1 MVATYLKNSYLTK
14 IKNLIVTVTKNRGPS
29 RVIDKNLK
37 SIHDNPIKTGHVQ
50 REFHGMPAGRHE
62 TLAVNGSSSFSN
74 YFLLLFLE
82 VQKEYNHIS
91 KAENLSHYLVLFFD
105 SLLILLFSYY
115 QLNNPNFKG
124 VEFDTFRKQTILKNF
139 NLTPQKYKTIF

>member
-1 MVATYLKNSYLTK
+1 
-14 IKNLIVTVTKNRGPS
+14 
-29 RVIDKNLK
+29 
-37 SIHDNPIKTGHVQ
+37 
-50 REFHGMPAGRHE
+50 MPAGRHE

-105 SLLILLFSYY
+105 SFLILLFSYPAY
-115 QLNNPNFKG
+115 DDRNMHL
-124 VEFDTFRKQTILKNF
+124 FRGIFILCFSGDKR
-139 NLTPQKYKTIF
+139 